1 MLVHIFNRFL
11 GDSTSRRAFEQN
23 ASEAALE
30 KRKHI
35 ILKIKI

>member
-23 ASEAALE
+23 ASEALSKSASTSF
-30 KRKHI
+30 
-35 ILKIKI
+35 